1 MQALF
6 QARRSI
12 ALFCLAVL
20 LIAALIP
27 AASGY
32 PVGILVPLWI
42 FVAVI
47 VTLSIRRAAD
57 DSGHLLVS
65 YLSVLKSRAPPT
77 A

>member
-12 ALFCLAVL
+12 ALFCLAAL
-20 LIAALIP
+20 LFAALIP
-27 AASGY
+27 AASAL
-32 PVGILVPLWI
+32 PFGILVPLWI

-47 VTLSIRRAAD
+47 VTLSIRRGAD
-57 DSGHLLVS
+57 DSSPLWVS
-65 YLSVLKSRAPPT
+65 SVPVLPSRAPPI

>member
-1 MQALF
+1 MQAF
-6 QARRSI
+6 FDARRSI

-20 LIAALIP
+20 LIAALTP
-27 AASGY
+27 AASGL
-32 PVGILVPLWI
+32 PFGILVPLWI

-57 DSGHLLVS
+57 DSSPLLVS
-65 YLSVLKSRAPPT
+65 CLSVLKSRAPPI